1 MKKILTSLFVLALV
15 LSLTVVPALPAAAS
29 STTWYVVEGGAGDET
44 GLSWTSAFADIQ
56 DAVEAARDG
65 DMVRVAAGNY
75 GAFSMVNKTN
85 ISIIG
90 DAGATVVAGDWFAID
105 RGPIGDAWSMAA
117 VKDSHNIIIRG
128 IDFDGA
134 ALSELDVYREV
145 AVGIAYVGSTGRIA
159 NVRVENTF
167 GAELGVGVAIIG
179 HAREPSVNLADVT
192 VRNSMAGIII
202 WDAEAD
208 LDGCTITRM
217 TGNGGFGIMDSGVG
231 IVVGIPGDDWQGPA
245 VAKVKGCTIT
255 DNNDIG
261 IYVCDSSVVEAHF
274 NNIVGNAALG
284 VFNDGGQRVDALHNW
299 WGHGTGPF
307 HPTENVTGRG
317 NAVSNNV
324 DFRPWVV
331 ADVVTAT
338 LTADGVV
345 NALDQ
350 ADTEVWVTMRTP
362 AATTARTLN
371 TEAETEVDIIGA
383 TVTVAKYA
391 ENPEDAA
398 PSRFITLGK
407 YIDVRVAD
415 TQDVAEVEI
424 RLHYTDAEVENVSQ
438 LYQTFFRLLWWDG
451 TEWKQCSDTW
461 VNTSDKYIWAKITSD
476 TTPSL
481 ADLGGTPFGG
491 YGSSPGVPNGCGC
504 FISTAVYGTDAAD
517 EIDVLR
523 DFRDAV
529 LLPNSLGASFVSVYY
544 SVSPPIADFIS
555 RCEPLRTLVRVGF
568 VDPIVVVLTWS
579 QDRWWPS
586 NS

>member
-1 MKKILTSLFVLALV
+1 VKKILTSLFVLALV
-15 LSLTVVPALPAAAS
+15 LSLTVVPARPAAAS
-29 STTWYVVEGGAGDET
+29 NTTWYVVEGGAGDGT
-44 GLSWTSAFADIQ
+44 GLSWASAFADIQ
-56 DAVEAARDG
+56 DAVEAAGDG

-90 DAGATVVAGDWFAID
+90 DAGATVIAGDWFAID
-105 RGPIGDAWSMAA
+105 RGPIVDAWSMAA

-128 IDFDGA
+128 IDFGGA
-134 ALSELDVYREV
+134 TLTELDAYREV
-145 AVGIAYVGSTGRIA
+145 VVGIAYVDSTGRIA
-159 NVRVENTF
+159 NLRVENMM
-167 GAELGVGVAIIG
+167 GAELGVGVAVIG
-179 HAREPSVNLADVT
+179 RAGTPSVNLVDVA
-192 VRNSMAGIII
+192 VRNSMAGVII
-202 WDAEAD
+202 WGAEAE
-208 LDGCTITRM
+208 LDGCTITDMRP
-217 TGNGGFGIMDSGVG
+217 NGGFGIMASGVG
-231 IVVGIPGDDWQGPA
+231 IVAGIPGDEWQGPA
-245 VAKVKGCTIT
+245 TVRVKGGTISN
-255 DNNDIG
+255 NNDIG
-261 IYVCDSSVVEAHF
+261 IYVCDGSVVEAHF

-398 PSRFITLGK
+398 PPQFITLGK

-415 TQDVAEVEI
+415 TQDVAEIEI
-424 RLHYTDAEVENVSQ
+424 RLHYTDAEVGNVSQ

-451 TEWKQCSDTW
+451 TEWRQCSDTR
-461 VNTSDKYIWAKITSD
+461 VNTSEKYIWAKITRD

-491 YGSSPGVPNGCGC
+491 YGSSPGVPQACGC
-504 FISTAVYGTDAAD
+504 FISTAVYGTDTAE
-517 EIDVLR
+517 EIAILR
-523 DFRDAV
+523 EFRDTI
-529 LLPNSLGASFVSVYY
+529 LLPNRLGAGFVSLYCRI
-544 SVSPPIADFIS
+544 SPPLAIFIS
-555 RCEPLRTLVRVGF
+555 QYELPRAVVRIGF
-568 VDPIVVVLTWS
+568 VDPVVAVLTGSRHWWS
-579 QDRWWPS
+579 AWGS
-586 NS
+586 